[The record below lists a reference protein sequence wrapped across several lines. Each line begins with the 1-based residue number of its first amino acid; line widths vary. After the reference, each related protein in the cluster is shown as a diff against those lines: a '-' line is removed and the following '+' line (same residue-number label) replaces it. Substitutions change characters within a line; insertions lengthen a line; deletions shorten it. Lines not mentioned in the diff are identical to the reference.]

1 VFKTSGKPK
10 KPHDQDA
17 LESSQ
22 SSAGDNNKHLK
33 KASKDVSLAKKS
45 KIDKLIDKDLERGPQ
60 FRRQEIETMMTD
72 KNFANMYAEPQKY
85 RSLELGSQLQ
95 IKRQMEVLKDELFA
109 FD

>member
-1 VFKTSGKPK
+1 MFKNAKTK

-22 SSAGDNNKHLK
+22 SSARNNTKHLK

-60 FRRQEIETMMTD
+60 FRRHEIETMMED
-72 KNFANMYAEPQKY
+72 KNFANMYADAQKY
-85 RSLELGSQLQ
+85 RQL
-95 IKRQMEVLKDELFA
+95 
-109 FD
+109 

>member
-22 SSAGDNNKHLK
+22 SSAGGNGKHLK

-72 KNFANMYAEPQKY
+72 KNFANMYADAQKY
-85 RSLELGSQLQ
+85 RSL
-95 IKRQMEVLKDELFA
+95 
-109 FD
+109 